1 MPPVTLYWYD
11 GGLLPARPAGIGPD
25 VKLGDGGNG
34 SLFIG
39 EKGIITTGT
48 YGEKTRLLPDEK
60 MTEYKFPDPLLT
72 RSPGHYRDWI
82 RAAKGGQAACSNF
95 DYAGPFTEW
104 VLLGTLAVRFEGK
117 LEWDSARMKVTN
129 VPAANAFVKP
139 RYRKGWKI

>member
-1 MPPVTLYWYD
+1 VT
-11 GGLLPARPAGIGPD
+11 
-25 VKLGDGGNG
+25 LGDGSNG

-60 MTEYKFPDPLLT
+60 MNGYKFPDPFLT

-82 RAAKGGQAACSNF
+82 RAAKGGEKACSNF

-129 VPAANAFVKP
+129 VREANALIKP